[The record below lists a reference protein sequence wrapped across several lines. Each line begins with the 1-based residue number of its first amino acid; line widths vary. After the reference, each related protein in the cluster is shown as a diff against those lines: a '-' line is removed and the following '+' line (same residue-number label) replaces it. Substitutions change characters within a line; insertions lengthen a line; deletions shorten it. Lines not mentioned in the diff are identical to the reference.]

1 MLTQPTSA
9 AVHDGGT
16 PTRRNA
22 MLYFRSFTTYHSRFD
37 NVTDGTSKTLSF
49 SFGDGSVRF

>member
-1 MLTQPTSA
+1 
-9 AVHDGGT
+9 
-16 PTRRNA
+16 